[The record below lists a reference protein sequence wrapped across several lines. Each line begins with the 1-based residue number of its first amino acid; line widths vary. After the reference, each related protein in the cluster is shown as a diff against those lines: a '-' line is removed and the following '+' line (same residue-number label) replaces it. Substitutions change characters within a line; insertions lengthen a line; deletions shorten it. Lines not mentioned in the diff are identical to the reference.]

1 MGPDNSSR
9 VGQTANS
16 FSARRASHEK
26 GWAEN
31 ISRFAVNA
39 TVGLFETEEGRKKF
53 EPFHDASRIFD
64 QIGSN
69 IHGVLNGDQREIAD
83 EREVALRRDQLER
96 ARKDEEDARERQQ
109 ANLRSRN
116 STGVRVVEGGE
127 QRRFLQ
133 SGVDQQER
141 LYDVGTRGGGGSV
154 ASEISPR
161 AHGEVDDLM
170 RSNHRGQR
178 GGSNYL
184 IPYESQNQRPPY
196 PAGNLASSNR
206 QHTHQQGDD
215 DEAARRRSR
224 QQQLSEQIQQS
235 EEQTLKLKSQLKESL
250 SPRQDPSQ
258 PSHYNQHNFTSHTSL
273 TSKSQQEFRN
283 KLFDS
288 VQTIKDEVK
297 KIKSEEGLHFVS
309 IESPSHSGI
318 KIGSQQINKM
328 IVGHDTSEK
337 NRSTKFFLSPDSLA
351 KKSEQ
356 EDKLVKAILQKVTEF
371 TKNDS
376 QGFSSNNENFKLQL
390 NHFFKDVK
398 TIADV
403 DTEFQR
409 VLPAGKNL
417 SPKKSAQDDNVNKFF
432 DNNQSDPKCNHID
445 EDKMK
450 LIQTFAKQIA
460 NDSFKNNINLDWNQE
475 VGAENKKSQISNISV
490 SRYTDSKKIDIKASG
505 LYDANINYVTVE
517 LDKGI
522 YAKFNFDNDGKGN
535 YQSSDQIKYLKK
547 NKESGNLEDITDS
560 KELTEATKLLKTFKI
575 DIKTNSDVD
584 SYVQIRQNNNL
595 IQYNPFRTGTRDP
608 KITSRKLVESTKIF
622 EFIPEE
628 KSGAGKSFSFGK
640 ADPALGKRLG
650 SFMGTEGVDVKIV
663 KNHEKFELKF
673 GENNRIYTKEHG
685 WLYDR
690 SISSV
695 EDEGGNRDAN
705 LERKS
710 GISWGVTKRI
720 GKLFR
725 NNEQEDHIVL
735 KAHDKEENKYYEFK
749 IKKMQ
754 HPVSGLS
761 RYKLECTSISDSPKT
776 FGHQSGGGVDK
787 GR

>member
-1 MGPDNSSR
+1 MRQDTPN
-9 VGQTANS
+9 QANQQANS
-16 FSARRASHEK
+16 FSARRRDSGNMGWLEGASRWVVDGSLGLVGIGEK
-26 GWAEN
+26 GMQA
-31 ISRFAVNA
+31 
-39 TVGLFETEEGRKKF
+39 F
-53 EPFHDASRIFD
+53 EPLHD
-64 QIGSN
+64 
-69 IHGVLNGDQREIAD
+69 LNRHVDIAGARVAGIVSESE
-83 EREVALRRDQLER
+83 ERLADKRDVALVEDVAERVRKNVDAKRQLS
-96 ARKDEEDARERQQ
+96 
-109 ANLRSRN
+109 N
-116 STGVRVVEGGE
+116 
-127 QRRFLQ
+127 LQ
-133 SGVDQQER
+133 SPGSTRVPGAEQVEEEEERRRSVQRGGGGYQQEHSLR
-141 LYDVGTRGGGGSV
+141 DVGTRGGGGSV
-154 ASEISPR
+154 ASQISPR
-161 AHGEVDDLM
+161 ENEFHGDLM

-178 GGSNYL
+178 GVSDYL
-184 IPYESQNQRPPY
+184 FPDQSQNQRPY
-196 PAGNLASSNR
+196 PAGDLASSTR
-206 QHTHQQGDD
+206 QGNHMTDEDAELARKLRDQIHQ
-215 DEAARRRSR
+215 SR
-224 QQQLSEQIQQS
+224 GHINKLNNELDQLM
-235 EEQTLKLKSQLKESL
+235 K

-273 TSKSQQEFRN
+273 TSNSQQDFRK

-288 VQTIKDEVK
+288 VQTIKDQVK
-297 KIKSEEGLHFVS
+297 NNKSEEGLHFVS
-309 IESPSHSGI
+309 IETPSHSGI

-356 EDKLVKAILQKVTEF
+356 ENKLYEAILQKVTEF
-371 TKNDS
+371 TQNASK
-376 QGFSSNNENFKLQL
+376 GFSSKNENFKLQL
-390 NHFFKDVK
+390 NHFIKDVK

-409 VLPAGKNL
+409 VLFADKI
-417 SPKKSAQDDNVNKFF
+417 SPNKSAQDDNVNKFF
-432 DNNQSDPKCNHID
+432 DQNDPKCEHID
-445 EDKMK
+445 DDKIK

-460 NDSFKNNINLDWNQE
+460 NDSFKNNINLDWDG
-475 VGAENKKSQISNISV
+475 VDLKNKKSEISNISV
-490 SRYTDSKKIDIKASG
+490 SRSIADSKKIDIKASG

-522 YAKFNFDNDGKGN
+522 YAKFNFDNDGKGK

-547 NKESGNLEDITDS
+547 NKESGDLEDITDS
-560 KELTEATKLLKTFKI
+560 KVLMEATKLLKTFKI

-710 GISWGVTKRI
+710 GRSWGVTKGLGR
-720 GKLFR
+720 LFR
-725 NNEQEDHIVL
+725 KEEQEDHIVL
-735 KAHDKEENKYYEFK
+735 KAHDEEENKYYEFK

-754 HPVSGLS
+754 NLVDGLS
-761 RYKLECTSISDSPKT
+761 RYKLECTSISDSPR
-776 FGHQSGGGVDK
+776 FLGRQSGGGVDT